1 MRNVC
6 VLSASLVLVLAGV
19 LAGLPGVARAE
30 VTSAVVI
37 MYHRFGEEQL
47 PSTNIRIDQFEAHI
61 AELTS
66 GRYNVLPLEDVAQAL
81 KDGTQLPDRT
91 VAITVDDAFLSVYTE
106 AWPRLRDAGL
116 PFTVFV
122 STDPLDERRAAY
134 MSWDQLRELA
144 SAGVSIGN
152 HTASHLHMADSS
164 PEQNAAAIAR
174 SRERFRAEL
183 GINPVLFAYP
193 YGEASLEV
201 REFVV
206 NAGFHVAFGQHSG
219 VAFTGHDPMYLP
231 RFSLNENFGEL
242 DRFRLIVNALA
253 LPVSEITPVDMMLE
267 NDRPVFGFTA
277 DVALG
282 DLSRMNCFVSG
293 QTHPAT
299 IQRRGDA
306 RYEVVTEDALR
317 PGRTR
322 FNCTVRTKEGRWRW
336 FGRQYYL
343 PE

>member
-6 VLSASLVLVLAGV
+6 ALSAVLMLILAGV

-30 VTSAVVI
+30 VNSAVVI

-47 PSTNIRIDQFEAHI
+47 PTTNIRIDQFEAHI
-61 AELTS
+61 AELAS
-66 GRYNVLPLEDVAQAL
+66 GPYNVLPLEDVTLAL
-81 KDGTQLPDRT
+81 KDGTPLPDRT

-122 STDPLDERRAAY
+122 STDPIDERRSAY
-134 MSWDQLRELA
+134 MSWDQRRELVA
-144 SAGVSIGN
+144 AGVSIGN

-183 GINPVLFAYP
+183 GMDPVLFAYP

-206 NAGFHVAFGQHSG
+206 KTGFQIAFGQHSG
-219 VAFTGHDPMYLP
+219 VAYAGHDPMYLP
-231 RFSLNENFGEL
+231 RFSLNESFGEM
-242 DRFRLIVNALA
+242 DRFRLIVNALS
-253 LPVSEITPVDMMLE
+253 LPVSDITPADMMLE
-267 NDRPVFGFTA
+267 NDHPVFGFTA
-277 DVALG
+277 DPGLD
-282 DLSRMNCFVSG
+282 DLSRMTCFVSG

-299 IQRRGDA
+299 IRRRGDA

-322 FNCTVRTKEGRWRW
+322 FNCTVRTKDGRWRW